1 MARGISTGGDVIKTT
16 VDGVDVGTLWREF
29 QETMR
34 LRNEARDNLAALLSF
49 RSTAAGDQVAQTT
62 AVDDFE
68 EASEFGVPKAIRN
81 PGVFLTL
88 GWDFKWY
95 DAASRLS
102 WKFLVDADRSQ
113 VEAVNA
119 AILEADNRLVFK
131 AMMGRLFNNAVTVNP
146 EGLNVYPLYAAD
158 GAVPPEHAGITF
170 DGAHT
175 HYLSSG
181 AAVVDGNDV
190 VELTRHVQHH
200 GHGNPAE
207 GGRVVVF
214 CHPNEAEV
222 LRGVTKG
229 ASSSVDFIPSE
240 SAPAFLTTQTLV
252 GDRPPA
258 ALGRIPIIGSLGSAW
273 ISENALIPSG
283 YLLAVAVYGG
293 DSPRNVLALREHPR
307 PELRGLRLIPGSNED
322 YPLQDA
328 YASRGFG
335 TGVRQRGGAAV
346 MKIGA
351 GAYAAPA
358 EYASVL
364 S

>member
-1 MARGISTGGDVIKTT
+1 MARGISTGGDVLKT
-16 VDGVDVGTLWREF
+16 DALGQPLNNLWREF
-29 QETMR
+29 QDAMR
-34 LRNEARDNLAALLSF
+34 LKNEARDNFASLLSF
-49 RSTAAGDQVAQTT
+49 RTSAVAENVAQTT
-62 AVDDFE
+62 APDDFE
-68 EASEFGVPKAIRN
+68 EASEFGVPKAIRL
-81 PGVFLTL
+81 PGTYLTL
-88 GWDFKWY
+88 AADFKWF
-95 DAASRLS
+95 DAASRFT
-102 WKFLVDADRSQ
+102 WRALVDMDSEQIAS
-113 VEAVNA
+113 VNA
-119 AILEADNRLVFK
+119 AILEADNRLVFR
-131 AMMGRLFNNAVTVNP
+131 AIMGRLFNNAVTVNG

-158 GAVPPEHAGITF
+158 GAIPPEHAGITF
-170 DGAHT
+170 DGNHT

-240 SAPAFLTTQTLV
+240 SAPAYLTTQALV

-258 ALGRIPIIGSLGSAW
+258 ALGRIPVMGSLGSAW
-273 ISENALIPSG
+273 VSENALVPSG
-283 YLLAVAVYGG
+283 YLAAVAIYGG
-293 DSPRNVLALREHPR
+293 NDRRNTLMLREHPR
-307 PELRGLRLIPGSNED
+307 PELRGLRLIPGSDKD
-322 YPLQDA
+322 YPLQDS

-335 TGVRQRGGAAV
+335 TGIRQRGGAAV
-346 MKIGA
+346 MKIGT

-358 EYASVL
+358 EYSTVIA
-364 S
+364 